1 LRAPA
6 SERDDCREQIES
18 MSIAHDLG
26 LSRLPLHRG
35 MLAARV
41 RMRVL
46 RSLPSGTKR
55 LLYGGAERY
64 CVVCESR
71 LRCFLPF
78 GHVEDEWCPVCLSM
92 SRHRLL
98 WHALQR
104 TPVFAGPGGR
114 LLHIAPE
121 PGLERLLRRSTRLT
135 CATGDLNDPYVD
147 VRFDITRLPFADRS
161 FDIVICSHVL
171 EHIPDDRAAM
181 REIARVLK
189 LDGTAHVMVPFHDDD
204 VTDEDPTVTDES
216 ERERRFG
223 QHDHVRYYGRDI
235 AVRLTAAGL
244 HVQAWRAEH
253 LLAPDE
259 LVRAGLFPS
268 ETVFA
273 CTREG

>member
-1 LRAPA
+1 
-6 SERDDCREQIES
+6 
-18 MSIAHDLG
+18 
-26 LSRLPLHRG
+26 
-35 MLAARV
+35 MLAARIW
-41 RMRVL
+41 MRLL
-46 RSLPSGTKR
+46 RSLPAGTR
-55 LLYGGAERY
+55 RVLYGGEARY

-98 WHALQR
+98 WHALQQ
-104 TPVFAGPGGR
+104 TPAFAAPCGR

-135 CATGDLNDPYVD
+135 CATGDLHDPRVD
-147 VRFDITRLPFADRS
+147 VRFDITRLPFADGS

-181 REIARVLK
+181 REVARVLK
-189 LDGTAHVMVPFHDDD
+189 PDGTAHVMVPFHGDE
-204 VTDEDPTVTDES
+204 VTDEDPSVTDER

-235 AVRLTAAGL
+235 AGRLIDAGL
-244 HVQAWRAEH
+244 CAQAWRAEQ
-253 LLAPDE
+253 LLAPDAV
-259 LVRAGLFPS
+259 VRAGLFPG

-273 CTREG
+273 CTRAGGTQ